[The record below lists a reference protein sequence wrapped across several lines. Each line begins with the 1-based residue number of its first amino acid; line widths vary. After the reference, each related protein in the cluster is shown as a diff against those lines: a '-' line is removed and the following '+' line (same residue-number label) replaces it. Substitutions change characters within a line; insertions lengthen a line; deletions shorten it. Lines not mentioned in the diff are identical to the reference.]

1 MPRKLKGKRL
11 IDQLY
16 AILEDDIKKEV
27 HKMYGNRPL
36 APGHYWGR
44 WHTPAPGT
52 ADNGEGCSG
61 DEWEVHQ
68 VFENC
73 LDTKDPEYLMA
84 FVPGVSEPQPLENF
98 EWGERVDRR
107 KQWAC

>member
-1 MPRKLKGKRL
+1 MS
-11 IDQLY
+11 D
-16 AILEDDIKKEV
+16 LESEIAALVREDV
-27 HKMYGNRPL
+27 FAQRVPL

-52 ADNGEGCSG
+52 DDNGEGCSG

-73 LDTKDPEYLMA
+73 LDVNDPEYLMV
-84 FVPGVSEPQPLENF
+84 FVPGVSVSQPLSAF
-98 EWGERVDRR
+98 EWGKRVVR
-107 KQWAC
+107 